1 MIFETISI
9 LGGAIAL
16 IAVQPPLRR
25 LFPEKPK
32 QTVWEEFWAD
42 AAGRHKHWDS
52 CGMECDSR
60 SSDIADHVLAATKPK
75 AGTIAAAHHALK
87 TQYVPQIKEVLDNS
101 GNLFKEI
108 KGRTAP
114 YERAETD
121 IEAVNAAAARGAN
134 VVWLPEQTQWVD
146 MTWMNRDH
154 EIRQRQKVTEE
165 AQRLGKQVYLD
176 HATNEYRMRD
186 RHGESQLAANE
197 RALRDGML
205 NSFRQ
210 QLGVD
215 LAGYQHT
222 LQQANYWLP
231 DPPLSTAARGTAPVS
246 SANEDM
252 LHALGPWCLE
262 R

>member
-9 LGGAIAL
+9 LGGAMAL

-52 CGMECDSR
+52 CGVECDSR
-60 SSDIADHVLAATKPK
+60 SSDIADHVLAQAKKPWQMPDSLAVLTKK
-75 AGTIAAAHHALK
+75 APPVTPSSTLHALK
-87 TQYVPQIKEVLDNS
+87 TEPRK
-101 GNLFKEI
+101 
-108 KGRTAP
+108 
-114 YERAETD
+114 
-121 IEAVNAAAARGAN
+121 
-134 VVWLPEQTQWVD
+134 D

-186 RHGESQLAANE
+186 KLGESQLAANE

-231 DPPLSTAARGTAPVS
+231 DPPLSTAAQGKPPVS

-252 LHALGPWCLE
+252 LRALGVWKDEDGTTL
-262 R
+262 RQL